1 MLRSRNE
8 RKDGEKCEDTVSVST
23 VFGRTAKF

>member
-8 RKDGEKCEDTVSVST
+8 RKGGEKCQDTVSVSN
-23 VFGRTAKF
+23 VFGRTAQF